1 MSPGL
6 TRCDSNQITIKRS
19 ERTRR
24 KHATHIHG
32 LEAFGVDLKKAAK
45 LFAGKFATGS
55 SVSKNP
61 QGEDEIVIQGDVGD
75 DIVSCSAAMGLAE
88 TRETDRVSLQVDM
101 LRKQEGVLKGA
112 PADQVVRVSGFCV

>member
-1 MSPGL
+1 MDQSAWL
-6 TRCDSNQITIKRS
+6 TFGQITIKRS

-32 LEAFGVDLKKAAK
+32 LEAFGIDLKKAAK
-45 LFAGKFATGS
+45 LFAGRFATGS

-75 DIVSCSAAMGLAE
+75 DVVSAASEA
-88 TRETDRVSLQVDM
+88 R
-101 LRKQEGVLKGA
+101 A
-112 PADQVVRVSGFCV
+112 